1 MADGFVVYL
10 VTEDEDVKKTFWNGG
25 LEVENLEDSQVYA
38 SRSEAKRLSG
48 QIQSRYIDHT
58 VGVMPV
64 TVTIAPKTT
73 SST

>member
-10 VTEDEDVKKTFWNGG
+10 VTENEDAKKTFWGG
-25 LEVENLEDSQVYA
+25 STEVETLEASQVYT

-48 QIQSRYIDHT
+48 EIQSRYIEHT

-64 TVTIAPKTT
+64 TVTIAPKSQTAA
-73 SST
+73 

>member
-10 VTEDEDVKKTFWNGG
+10 VTEDDDARRTFWSGST
-25 LEVENLEDSQVYA
+25 EVENLEGSQVYT

-48 QIQSRYIDHT
+48 EIQSRYIDHS

-64 TVTIAPKTT
+64 TVTIAPKTAT
-73 SST
+73 

>member
-10 VTEDEDVKKTFWNGG
+10 VTENEEAKRTFWSGAT
-25 LEVENLEDSQVYA
+25 EVETLESSQVYT

-48 QIQSRYIDHT
+48 EIQSRYIEHT

-64 TVTIAPKTT
+64 TVTIAPKTAA
-73 SST
+73 